1 MIRIVT
7 DTGSDITHLA
17 AASLGLESIELDV
30 RFDDFPYDYRKD
42 TDFSVFYDN
51 LTKSKNLP
59 TTSQV
64 TPAQYLDIFNDAKEK
79 GDEVLVVT
87 ISSGLSGTY
96 SSAVMAKETC
106 GYDAITLVD
115 SRQCSITQR
124 MMVEHAVKLRDEG
137 KSRTEIAEELES
149 LRDRL
154 VFIVMLDTLTYLKK
168 GGRVPP
174 AMAVL
179 GGMLKIK
186 PTVIVR
192 DGKVEPLKKAR
203 GFEAGKQA
211 LWTQFEADGYDE
223 AWPVCF
229 GYSQNRDR
237 GEAFMKET
245 REKFGLSD
253 GSMFPVGGVIGTHAG
268 PNAIGVG
275 YVKKK

>member
-7 DTGSDITHLA
+7 DTGSDITHSA
-17 AASLGLESIELDV
+17 AAAMGIESIELDV
-30 RFDDFPYDYRKD
+30 RFDDFPYDYRSD
-42 TDFSVFYDN
+42 TDFNVFYEN

-64 TPAQYLDIFNDAKEK
+64 TPGQYLDIFNDAKEK
-79 GDEVLVVT
+79 GDEVLVIT

-96 SSAVMAKETC
+96 SSAVMAKETSE
-106 GYDAITLVD
+106 YDAITVVD
-115 SRQCSITQR
+115 SLQCSITQR

-137 KSRTEIAEELES
+137 KSRAAIAEELEN

-154 VFIVMLDTLTYLKK
+154 VFIVMLDTLTYVKK

-211 LWTQFEADGYDE
+211 LWTQFEADGYDKE
-223 AWPVCF
+223 WPVCF

-237 GEAFMKET
+237 GDDFRRET
-245 REKFGLSD
+245 KEKFGLPDCSL
-253 GSMFPVGGVIGTHAG
+253 SPVGGVIGTHAG
-268 PNAIGVG
+268 PNALGIG

>member
-7 DTGSDITHLA
+7 DTGSDITYSA
-17 AASLGLESIELDV
+17 AKSLGLESIELDV
-30 RFDDFPYDYRKD
+30 RFDDFPYDYRND
-42 TDFSVFYDN
+42 ADFSVFYEN

-64 TPAQYLDIFNDAKEK
+64 TPGQFLDIFNDAKEK
-79 GDEVLVVT
+79 GDEVLVIT

-96 SSAVMAKETC
+96 SSAVIAKETC

-115 SRQCSITQR
+115 SRQCSVSQR
-124 MMVEHAVKLRDEG
+124 MLVEHAVKLRDEG
-137 KSRTEIAEELES
+137 KSRTEIGEELEN
-149 LRDRL
+149 LRDRMF
-154 VFIVMLDTLTYLKK
+154 FIVMLDTLTYVKK

-179 GGMLKIK
+179 GEMLKIK

-192 DGKVEPLKKAR
+192 DGKVDSLKKAR

-211 LWTQFEADGYDE
+211 MWAQFEADGYDKD
-223 AWPVCF
+223 WPVYI
-229 GYSQNRDR
+229 GYSLNKDR
-237 GEAFMKET
+237 GEAFMQET
-245 REKFGLSD
+245 KEKFGLTECKL
-253 GSMFPVGGVIGTHAG
+253 FPVGGVIGTHGG
-268 PNAIGVG
+268 PNAIGIG